1 MNRREF
7 LKGQAGMAMAGLAIN
22 PARTWSRPTKLKI
35 TDIRGCT
42 VASNFDYPIIKVY
55 TNQDIYGL
63 GEVRDAGYLGQ
74 ALILKPYLVGK
85 DPLDIEGI
93 MEGLRP
99 YARDGRFGGG
109 FSGVDMALF
118 DIAGKV
124 LGVPAYKILG
134 EKVRDKIPVYGDTNA
149 SQDPKVYAKRAKIR
163 VEKWGLKHL
172 KMDLVPQLI
181 RNQAGCVR
189 EWSPDGQRARL
200 LGRVR
205 GGGAGRDRLRGV
217 FGRGPLRPDDGGI
230 GHSPGRGD
238 GQAPPQARV
247 HRGRDSLSAPPTP
260 SR

>member
-7 LKGQAGMAMAGLAIN
+7 LKRSAGFAGMTLAGLAIN
-22 PARTWSRPTKLKI
+22 PAKTWSRPTKLKI

-42 VASNFDYPIIKVY
+42 VASNFDYPIIKIY
-55 TNQDIYGL
+55 TNQDVYGL

-93 MEGLRP
+93 MESLRP
-99 YARDGRFGGG
+99 YSGNGRFGGG

-149 SQDPKVYAKRAKIR
+149 NDDPQHLRQTDEDPRGEMEAEAPEDGPRASAPP
-163 VEKWGLKHL
+163 E
-172 KMDLVPQLI
+172 
-181 RNQAGCVR
+181 QARRVR
-189 EWSPDGQRARL
+189 EWRPDGQRAWTT
-200 LGRVR
+200 
-205 GGGAGRDRLRGV
+205 GASMWRRSG
-217 FGRGPLRPDDGGI
+217 
-230 GHSPGRGD
+230 
-238 GQAPPQARV
+238 
-247 HRGRDSLSAPPTP
+247 TP
-260 SR
+260 SGTRCPWARITSAG